1 MRPVGRLPQR
11 EPAMN
16 LLPFALLGAVCGLD
30 VVSFPQAMLSRPI
43 VACTLSGSLAG
54 NAMSGLLLGAVL
66 ELIALETLPF
76 GASRYP
82 EWGSASVVGGALAGA
97 VPQHTH
103 GAIAIAMLG
112 ALATAWVGGW
122 SMTVVRK
129 WNGAWARALAPEL
142 NVGSARAVIGLQLKG
157 LTTDFVRGGLLTLV
171 ALLALKPIATAV
183 IALWHVP
190 PRVSGAV
197 IVGVAATVAVGATWK
212 VFHGTRGAGLV
223 FAVGL
228 AIGLALVALK

>member
-1 MRPVGRLPQR
+1 MRPVGRLPLR

-129 WNGAWARALAPEL
+129 WNGA
-142 NVGSARAVIGLQLKG
+142 
-157 LTTDFVRGGLLTLV
+157 LV
-171 ALLALKPIATAV
+171 P
-183 IALWHVP
+183 
-190 PRVSGAV
+190 S
-197 IVGVAATVAVGATWK
+197 
-212 VFHGTRGAGLV
+212 
-223 FAVGL
+223 
-228 AIGLALVALK
+228 